1 MPIIAVT
8 GRKGGIGKTT
18 LAAHLA
24 GEWFAQGREVA
35 LFDADP
41 QRSLSLWAAM
51 GAGMLNGRVFPL
63 DAAQPAQFER
73 TIRAVAR
80 RTVMVVVDTP
90 PGFADPALLAALVAD
105 VVLVPCGP
113 SPLDLLATREAVEL
127 LREVRPQRRDPWKPA
142 ILLVPNRLTASNLSR
157 DLAAS
162 LKTFGEPVAPA
173 LRQRVAV
180 AEAAM
185 TGRTLAE
192 MGASPARAE
201 MQAVA
206 RAVSRILKER

>member
-24 GEWFAQGREVA
+24 GELIAQGREVA

-41 QRSLSLWAAM
+41 QQSLTLWAQM
-51 GAGMLNGRVFPL
+51 GDGVLADRVQPI
-63 DAAQPAQFER
+63 DASTPALFQR
-73 TIRAVAR
+73 TIQSAAKGRAV
-80 RTVMVVVDTP
+80 VLIDTP

-127 LREVRPQRRDPWKPA
+127 LRDARRQRQDKKPA
-142 ILLVPNRLTASNLSR
+142 VLLVPNRVTTSNLGR
-157 DLAAS
+157 DLPLS
-162 LKTFGEPVAPA
+162 LKALGEPVAPA

-185 TGRTLAE
+185 SGRTLAE
-192 MGASPARAE
+192 LGASPARAE
-201 MQAVA
+201 LQALA
-206 RAVSRILKER
+206 RTVNRILRES